1 MPRRSRLVVALCG
14 IFTAAPGAFG
24 QQQPPPPA
32 DAPQPQQ
39 PAPAAPPACR
49 VPPSDRPGV
58 PQGGYGANPNLA
70 GEGAGGSAY
79 PQGAGGGSMFQA
91 QSAAMTVSNTAGPG
105 GGIAAISVFAVP
117 RPQPK
122 LIKAHDLITI
132 IIREESE
139 VSSQG
144 SSDLKRSADLGAQV
158 DQFVKLN
165 VANLAIENA
174 ITGPAPSIKLN
185 GSRNFKGEATVD
197 RTDSVIARIT
207 AEVVDVKPN
216 GTLVIQAR
224 KKIKTDEEEQTL
236 LASGICRVED
246 ITPDNTVLSTQLFDL
261 EFTKINKGQVRNSTK
276 TGGLNKLLD
285 FLNPF

>member
-1 MPRRSRLVVALCG
+1 MISV
-14 IFTAAPGAFG
+14 TASAQQQ
-24 QQQPPPPA
+24 QQQPE
-32 DAPQPQQ
+32 QPQQ
-39 PAPAAPPACR
+39 PTAAQPQQPGTAPSMIRLPPR
-49 VPPSDRPGV
+49 DRPGV
-58 PQGGYGANPNLA
+58 PQGGYAANSNYTDGPA
-70 GEGAGGSAY
+70 GYAQGG
-79 PQGAGGGSMFQA
+79 PGGSMFQA
-91 QSAAMTVSNTAGPG
+91 QAASVAAAHNGGNG

-144 SSDLKRSADLGAQV
+144 TSDVKRSTDLGAQV
-158 DQFVKLN
+158 NQFVKLN
-165 VANLAIENA
+165 VKNLEIENA
-174 ITGPAPSIKLN
+174 ITGAAPSVN
-185 GSRNFKGEATVD
+185 VTGSRNSKGEATVD
-197 RTDSVIARIT
+197 RSDSVIARIT

-261 EFTKINKGQVRNSTK
+261 EFTKVNKGQVRNGTK
-276 TGGLNKLLD
+276 TGGLTKLLD

>member
-1 MPRRSRLVVALCG
+1 MLRSPILVTVLG
-14 IFTAAPGAFG
+14 GMFSAAAFG
-24 QQQPPPPA
+24 QQQPQQQIPQSAPQ
-32 DAPQPQQ
+32 APQPQG
-39 PAPAAPPACR
+39 AEAPPVIRLPAR
-49 VPPSDRPGV
+49 ERPGV
-58 PQGGYGANPNLA
+58 PQGGNAANPGY
-70 GEGAGGSAY
+70 GEGNGGSMY
-79 PQGAGGGSMFQA
+79 SQGMAGGSMFQA
-91 QSAAMTVSNTAGPG
+91 QAATVNVSNNGGG

-139 VSSQG
+139 VSSQ
-144 SSDLKRSADLGAQV
+144 STSDIKRQTDLGAQV
-158 DQFVKLN
+158 NQFVKLN
-165 VANLAIENA
+165 VKNLEIENA
-174 ITGPAPSIKLN
+174 ITGASPSVN
-185 GSRNFKGEATVD
+185 VTGTRNSKGEATVD
-197 RTDSVIARIT
+197 RSDSVIARIT

-261 EFTKINKGQVRNSTK
+261 EFTKMNKGQVRNGTK
-276 TGGLNKLLD
+276 TGGLTKLLD